1 MALNADKFNTWAPH
15 FHVDVLQ
22 GTIPAAVLRERTL
35 SLTLIDNAREYDTIE
50 WTLLN
55 NDGLLTRVENMALG
69 LMIQVR
75 IGYLD
80 YTMNWRTF
88 IISRM
93 RGGVGV
99 YGKKHP
105 AVAEGDSSITLSGRN
120 RNAPDLKGR
129 RGKRGSKAGRMP
141 KPGRSGRTY
150 YRRSRGVSTA
160 SIVQLD
166 SAKKDGLASP
176 TELERTI
183 RVTKLSDAIRE
194 IGRRMGYSD
203 RRMFI
208 ADTED
213 FVAEVII
220 PQGVTYADFI
230 HQQAKIL
237 GWDSKIGSALMFHPQ
252 RWRRDKQEPV
262 LELTYGGPDI
272 LDLGIDADFRLPTPR
287 SIKAKSYNPILREAP
302 VAEVNNNN
310 SAIMNKSAVIL
321 LIDSRGR
328 RMPGAE
334 VREVNLNRT
343 EVFYTTGG
351 MQNRAFNKAERAF
364 INRHVR
370 AMALDVTIVGN
381 PHVEARN
388 EVIIKGTGCQLVD
401 GRWFIEQAQHIYNG
415 ETYTTKLDLRPP
427 TKKKKR
433 GGSRK
438 LFEGAVKD
446 KKGSAPTQKQG
457 AILAV
462 GTDVELGQ
470 VSGRR

>member
-15 FHVDVLQ
+15 FHVDVLE

-69 LMIQVR
+69 LMVQVR

-105 AVAEGDSSITLSGRN
+105 AVAEGDASITLSGRN

-150 YRRSRGVSTA
+150 YRRSRGISTA

-194 IGRRMGYSD
+194 IGRCMGYSD

-220 PQGVTYADFI
+220 PQGATYADFI
-230 HQQAKIL
+230 HQQARVL
-237 GWDSKIGSALMFHPQ
+237 GWDSKIGSSLAFHPP
-252 RWRRDKQEPV
+252 RWRRDKTTAV

-272 LDLGIDADFRLPTPR
+272 IELDLDADFRLPAPR
-287 SIKAKSYNPILREAP
+287 SVKTKTYNPVLRKGA
-302 VAEVNNNN
+302 VAEAQDSN
-310 SAIMNKSAVIL
+310 SVIVDKTGQFL
-321 LIDSRGR
+321 VIDNRGR
-328 RMPGAE
+328 RMQGAE
-334 VREVNLNRT
+334 TREVNLRRT
-343 EVFYTTGG
+343 EVSYVTGG
-351 MQNRAFNKAERAF
+351 MQNRALAKAERAF
-364 INRHVR
+364 MDKHVR
-370 AMALDVTIVGN
+370 AMALGVTIVGN
-381 PHVEARN
+381 PHVVARD
-388 EVIIKGTGCQLVD
+388 EVVIGGTGCQLVD
-401 GRWFIEQAQHIYNG
+401 GRWFVDQAQHIYNG
-415 ETYTTKLDLRPP
+415 TTYVTKLDLRPP

-433 GGSRK
+433 GGLRK
-438 LFEGAVKD
+438 LFKGAVQD
-446 KKGSAPTQKQG
+446 IKGSAPKQKTG
-457 AILAV
+457 EILAV

-470 VSGRR
+470 VTGRR